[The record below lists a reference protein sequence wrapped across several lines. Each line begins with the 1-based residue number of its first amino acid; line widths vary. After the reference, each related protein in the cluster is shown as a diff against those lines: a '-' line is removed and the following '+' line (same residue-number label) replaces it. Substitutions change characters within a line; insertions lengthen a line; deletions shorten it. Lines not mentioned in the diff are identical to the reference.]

1 MRSFF
6 KPLSKRDATVIA
18 VIFGLALIALIV
30 KFVKSLIGGSTFD
43 DVRSDIILIVFAAI
57 VEWAMINIALSKDK
71 KDEEKPENGEEN
83 EAE

>member
-6 KPLSKRDATVIA
+6 KPLSRRDATVIA

-30 KFVKSLIGGSTFD
+30 NFVKSLIGGSTFD

-83 EAE
+83 EEE

>member
-30 KFVKSLIGGSTFD
+30 NFVKSLIGGSTFD

-83 EAE
+83 EEE

>member
-30 KFVKSLIGGSTFD
+30 NFVKSLIGGSTFD

>member
-1 MRSFF
+1 M
-6 KPLSKRDATVIA
+6 
-18 VIFGLALIALIV
+18 IFGLALIALIV
-30 KFVKSLIGGSTFD
+30 NFVKSLIGGSTFD

>member
-30 KFVKSLIGGSTFD
+30 NFVKSLIGGSTFD

-71 KDEEKPENGEEN
+71 KDEEKPENGEKN

>member
-30 KFVKSLIGGSTFD
+30 NFVKNLIGGSTFD

-71 KDEEKPENGEEN
+71 TDEEKPENGEEN

>member
-30 KFVKSLIGGSTFD
+30 NFVKSLIGGSTFD

-71 KDEEKPENGEEN
+71 KDEEKPENSEEN

>member
-30 KFVKSLIGGSTFD
+30 NFVKSLIGGSTFD

-83 EAE
+83 KAE